1 MTARILRKQFI
12 GIGCVVRGRRHR
24 RCPQGHRS
32 QLVASPGS
40 RGLRCRLGGWRAPKH
55 RDTSDGVPPQRV
67 MQTGRMTLQ
76 IEETETTLTSAQ
88 MLTGWRREFCVELL
102 GEGRARI
109 FMRAVE
115 SPSRKAAELHRGVLF
130 HEVNSA
136 FADLAGCAAAAR
148 EPLEHLAGTAT
159 RQQPSKDNLF
169 AAVTYDRAAWESV
182 VAAVECWQRRPRQ
195 PASR

>member
-1 MTARILRKQFI
+1 
-12 GIGCVVRGRRHR
+12 
-24 RCPQGHRS
+24 
-32 QLVASPGS
+32 
-40 RGLRCRLGGWRAPKH
+40 
-55 RDTSDGVPPQRV
+55 
-67 MQTGRMTLQ
+67 MTLH
-76 IEETETTLTSAQ
+76 IEEAQTTLTPEQ

-109 FMRAVE
+109 FLRAVE

-130 HEVNSA
+130 HEVSSA
-136 FADLAGCAAAAR
+136 FADLPGCVDAAR

-182 VAAVECWQRRPRQ
+182 VSATQRWQRRPRQ
-195 PASR
+195 PLSR

>member
-12 GIGCVVRGRRHR
+12 GIGCVVRGRQHR
-24 RCPQGHRS
+24 RCPQGNRS

-136 FADLAGCAAAAR
+136 FADLAGCAAAATT
-148 EPLEHLAGTAT
+148 LS
-159 RQQPSKDNLF
+159 Q
-169 AAVTYDRAAWESV
+169 AARS
-182 VAAVECWQRRPRQ
+182 
-195 PASR
+195 